1 MPHWKPI
8 KPKARG
14 PLQDKIARALAPL
27 LSGPDAAIHAR
38 DIVEALVTGA
48 GEVRNVF
55 ALARHELPAEV
66 PDVVVGI
73 VTAICVREA
82 VDASVEQRDDEELLG
97 DAGVPSELVS
107 EVLAELAELGK
118 GRAA

>member
-1 MPHWKPI
+1 
-8 KPKARG
+8 
-14 PLQDKIARALAPL
+14 LQDKIARALTPL
-27 LSGPDAAIHAR
+27 LSGPDAAVCAR

-55 ALARHELPAEV
+55 ALARHELPLEV
-66 PDVVVGI
+66 PDVVAGV
-73 VTAICVREA
+73 VAAIYVREA
-82 VDASVEQRDDEELLG
+82 VDGSVEQRDDEELLG